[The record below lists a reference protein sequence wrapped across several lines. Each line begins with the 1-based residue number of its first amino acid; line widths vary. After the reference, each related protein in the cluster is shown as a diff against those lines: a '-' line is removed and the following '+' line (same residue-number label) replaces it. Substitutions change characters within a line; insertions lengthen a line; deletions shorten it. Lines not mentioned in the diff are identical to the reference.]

1 MNGISTPTGQRFP
14 RSLPQAQRVL
24 CVILMER
31 QSCTKM
37 DFFKKLRFWK
47 RKRNDAVRTRDIA
60 TTKDN
65 LNSET
70 GTQVSS
76 IEMVVKCHAG
86 TQVDSILTCEA
97 STQTSNVKERPQNR
111 TDGGVAEKGKEEM
124 KSKVAAME
132 KLLEEKDRLIR
143 KQNATIQEMKERHR
157 SHIQF
162 IKTKE
167 EMEKSSLLRKVR
179 DMRQEIISLK
189 EQRPPK
195 EKRAEPS
202 PEQESLGPG
211 WSHVVR
217 GGRIVKAA
225 SPSCHKHAT
234 GPVTENSTQNEVTA
248 TSRNGRTAKSE
259 PKVTVGP
266 KKAPVTEDHQENKRS
281 DHTSRREAGGSSN
294 GQ

>member
-1 MNGISTPTGQRFP
+1 MRF
-14 RSLPQAQRVL
+14 L
-24 CVILMER
+24 
-31 QSCTKM
+31 
-37 DFFKKLRFWK
+37 KKLRFWK
-47 RKRNDAVRTRDIA
+47 RRRNDTVTTRDIA

-76 IEMVVKCHAG
+76 IEMILKCDAG

-97 STQTSNVKERPQNR
+97 SSHTSNVNERLQNR
-111 TDGGVAEKGKEEM
+111 TDGGAAENGKEEM
-124 KSKVAAME
+124 KIKVAALE
-132 KLLEEKDRLIR
+132 KLLEENDRLIR
-143 KQNATIQEMKERHR
+143 KQNATIQEMKERQR

-167 EMEKSSLLRKVR
+167 EMEKSSLLRKIR
-179 DMRQEIISLK
+179 DMREEIISLK
-189 EQRPPK
+189 ERRPPK

-202 PEQESLGPG
+202 AEQESLGPG
-211 WSHVVR
+211 WNHVVR
-217 GGRIVKAA
+217 GGRVVKAA
-225 SPSCHKHAT
+225 SPPSHNHAT
-234 GPVTENSTQNEVTA
+234 DPVTEKSTRHEVTA